1 MKDITAIQKVARVKT
16 FSRDW
21 TKYTRTFFLRKQDLL
36 FNENQHLLPLTG
48 EGYFSCFDVGVGA
61 T

>member
-1 MKDITAIQKVARVKT
+1 MKDITTIQKVARIKT
-16 FSRDW
+16 LSRDW

-36 FNENQHLLPLTG
+36 LMNQHLLPLTG
-48 EGYFSCFDVGVGA
+48 EGYFSCFAVGVGA